1 MSLREA
7 RDFIRSKTEGKVT
20 FADVVTMMVGKPLRY
35 LKLDGDLREYIMSF
49 VDRISLNSH
58 TKAAILFGSVARGDY
73 NKYSDIDIAA
83 ITDSSFLEY
92 FEYLNTVMRELNP
105 IQDRLLSSSLSLILK
120 LNVYPLICLVL
131 RSSGN
136 RKRDIS
142 FNFSLS
148 SLGILSY
155 LLINS
160 VMLSSILWTFGGSS
174 PTASII
180 AFKPISIDISSA

>member
-35 LKLDGDLREYIMSF
+35 LKLDRDLREYIMSF

-73 NKYSDIDIAA
+73 NKYSDIDIAT

-105 IQDRLLSSSLSLILK
+105 IQDRLLKRSLSLFI
-120 LNVYPLICLVL
+120 NPLII
-131 RSSGN
+131 N
-136 RKRDIS
+136 Q
-142 FNFSLS
+142 NSLS
-148 SLGILSY
+148 FYNPIYLDIERDGI
-155 LLINS
+155 
-160 VMLSSILWTFGGSS
+160 ILFQRGDT
-174 PTASII
+174 
-180 AFKPISIDISSA
+180 AFKFFMSVIRRKSRRIIDDHGKMMLWQEH